1 MKLSSS
7 GDAYFPFDSEK
18 YANKIEKSTSDID
31 SPILNKKSAPNSP
44 KLQKLNLNESIYSL
58 LR

>member
-7 GDAYFPFDSEK
+7 GDAYFPYDYEK
-18 YANKIEKSTSDID
+18 YTIKKENNVSDID

-44 KLQKLNLNESIYSL
+44 KLQKLNLIQSI
-58 LR
+58 

>member
-7 GDAYFPFDSEK
+7 GDAYFPFDYEK
-18 YANKIEKSTSDID
+18 YCLKKDNNVSDID

-44 KLQKLNLNESIYSL
+44 KLQKLYLNESK
-58 LR
+58 